1 MTEAHD
7 FYSTR
12 DAAEQLG
19 VSLRTIQMWVE
30 SGRLPAWKTDGG
42 HRRIPRAAVAALV
55 AEQAAARQA
64 RTRPVT
70 VVLIDDDAFLLDIWR
85 SALVL
90 ARPDLRIETARGG
103 FEGLLTIGKLRPDLV
118 VMDLVLPGIDGLR
131 LLHTLTHNTEYS
143 AIRTAVITG
152 LTAQEIASRGGVPA
166 GVPVFHKPL
175 EVPRLPGIVSACLE
189 RKRPESTLEQE
200 AARATLA

>member
-1 MTEAHD
+1 MTDAHD

-42 HRRIPRAAVAALV
+42 HRRIPRGAVAALV

-70 VVLIDDDAFLLDIWR
+70 VVLVDDDAFLLDIWR
-85 SALVL
+85 SALVVAL
-90 ARPDLRIETARGG
+90 PGVRVETARGG

-118 VMDLVLPGIDGLR
+118 VMDLVLPGIDGFR
-131 LLHTLTHNTEYS
+131 LLHTLSHNSEYS
-143 AIRTAVITG
+143 AIRTVVITA

-175 EVPRLPGIVSACLE
+175 EVPRLPGIVSAGLE
-189 RKRPESTLEQE
+189 RPRLETDPHPE
-200 AARATLA
+200 AARATVA